1 MKCPNCQTEVLNES
15 INIQTDMGKCQACQ
29 HLFHVSEHFDAAS
42 FPFELNQPPAGAW
55 YQNDMQTIKLGASM
69 RSPVAFFLV
78 PFMLIWSG
86 GSLGGIY
93 GTQIVSQ
100 NFNLIQS
107 LFGIPFLLGTLV
119 LGFFTLLTLFGKVE
133 LTIDRQGGKVFT
145 GIGRLGKS
153 KTFAWHEVKRIH
165 KSREVNSTRKQQGQI
180 VIDAAQPIRF
190 GLGLSQERRYY
201 IFHALKKIQT
211 QYKPERR

>member
-1 MKCPNCQTEVLNES
+1 MKCPNCQTEVLSEN
-15 INIQTDMGKCQACQ
+15 INIQTDMGKCQSCQ

-55 YQNDMQTIKLGASM
+55 YKNDMQTIKLGATM

-93 GTQIVSQ
+93 GTQIASQ

-190 GLGLSQERRYY
+190 GLGLSSERRYY
-201 IFHALKKIQT
+201 VFHALKKVQN